1 MSGDVNGN
9 SSNKRDRLQDTN
21 IRLTPA
27 LDTCTQVLHVKWSRP
42 MLNGNERQRRL
53 TALGCCRNVAPSVS
67 FQCDIGGLNCRGLS
81 WTAVPSAVGQTAL
94 LCWVDLLALRCE
106 WDDSLVLRCE
116 WACAVEKTVFY
127 LPTTRPDNNT
137 PLSDLLLA
145 PLKPL
150 CPAELRRWIRND
162 AAHSEP
168 RATPCWRMS
177 FYNFV

>member
-94 LCWVDLLALRCE
+94 ARLCW
-106 WDDSLVLRCE
+106 
-116 WACAVEKTVFY
+116 WACTFVLGRLACTSVRASLHACA
-127 LPTTRPDNNT
+127 LPTYYAVRQQHSPKRP
-137 PLSDLLLA
+137 
-145 PLKPL
+145 
-150 CPAELRRWIRND
+150 
-162 AAHSEP
+162 AASPSE
-168 RATPCWRMS
+168 ASLPCRTTTMDT
-177 FYNFV
+177 